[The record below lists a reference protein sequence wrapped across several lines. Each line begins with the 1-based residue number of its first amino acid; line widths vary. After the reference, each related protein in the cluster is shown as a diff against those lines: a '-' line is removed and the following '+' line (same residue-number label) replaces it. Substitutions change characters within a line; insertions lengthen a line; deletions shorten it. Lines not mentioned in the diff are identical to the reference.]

1 MKSSTNF
8 YLRLD
13 SKFIFTFSVCSALL
27 VIFIVLFNQN
37 SNIENLESKIGS
49 QSKKIREQENEI
61 STLETEFK
69 ESKEKIENLEGELD
83 DVKSNIYY

>member
-8 YLRLD
+8 YLKID
-13 SKFIFTFSVCSALL
+13 SKFIFTLSVCSALL
-27 VIFIVLFNQN
+27 VLFIVLFNQN
-37 SNIENLESKIGS
+37 SNIENLESKIAS
-49 QSKKIREQENEI
+49 QSKKIRQQENEI
-61 STLETEFK
+61 SNLESEYE

>member
-13 SKFIFTFSVCSALL
+13 SKFIFNLSLCSALL

-49 QSKKIREQENEI
+49 QSQQIRKQENEI
-61 STLETEFK
+61 STLESEYE

-83 DVKSNIYY
+83 DVKSNRYY

>member
-13 SKFIFTFSVCSALL
+13 SKFIFTLSVCSALL

-37 SNIENLESKIGS
+37 SNIENLENKIAS
-49 QSKKIREQENEI
+49 QSKKIRQQENEI
-61 STLETEFK
+61 STLESEFEEYK
-69 ESKEKIENLEGELD
+69 KKIENLEGELD
-83 DVKSNIYY
+83 DVKSTIYY

>member
-13 SKFIFTFSVCSALL
+13 SKFIFTLSVCSAIL

-37 SNIENLESKIGS
+37 SSIENLESKIAS
-49 QSKKIREQENEI
+49 QTKKIRQQENEI
-61 STLETEFK
+61 STLESEFE

-83 DVKSNIYY
+83 EVKSNIYY

>member
-1 MKSSTNF
+1 MKSSTNY

-13 SKFIFTFSVCSALL
+13 SKFIFTLSVCSALL

-37 SNIENLESKIGS
+37 SNIKNLESKIAS
-49 QSKKIREQENEI
+49 QSKQIRQQENEI
-61 STLETEFK
+61 STIEAEFE
-69 ESKEKIENLEGELD
+69 ESKKKIEDLEGELD

>member
-8 YLRLD
+8 YLKID
-13 SKFIFTFSVCSALL
+13 SKFIFTLSVCSAIL

-37 SNIENLESKIGS
+37 SNIENMESKIAS
-49 QSKKIREQENEI
+49 QFKQIRQQENEI
-61 STLETEFK
+61 STLETEFE

-83 DVKSNIYY
+83 DLKSNTYY